1 MRRSPTPR
9 ERRTPDEA
17 LLRAGMVGIA
27 LVAAATA
34 ALALVGA
41 VIVALVAV
49 SY

>member
-1 MRRSPTPR
+1 
-9 ERRTPDEA
+9 
-17 LLRAGMVGIA
+17 MVGIA